1 MTENSTDASSPE
13 TGKGLFRWLKRP
25 PQCSMARMIVIGV
38 LGGILIW
45 GGLNTGMEFTNRT
58 EFCLSCH
65 TMRTPYEELKK
76 TVHYSNRT
84 GTSVGCAD
92 CHVASSKE
100 PFDYARKLT
109 QKVFASKDVI
119 GQILGTIDT
128 PEKFEAYRLTMAK
141 RVWAHM
147 KESDSKECRNCHK
160 FDKMDTTKQKDRS
173 VAKHE
178 GAVEDGKTC
187 IDCHKGIAHK
197 PVHHLLEKDGKAADA
212 AASAAP
218 PAATPSAPAAAPA
231 PTPAAAP
238 ATAPS
243 EPVAGAAKATAAA
256 ATTTAAAAAN
266 VMTAATQAMTAGTD
280 GAKPAKKEKA
290 ESGETA
296 AGAGGSVKAMDWSKV
311 PTRTIKVFY
320 PGQAALE
327 WVMNKPDHSSASDI
341 LEKKRACARCHEG
354 DANEVGAAIVAGKP
368 VGASKTVLE
377 PNPPAGKV
385 GFIPVTFQ
393 ATHDGDKIF
402 FRFEWVPPK
411 NGDKKLDPKNEVKLT
426 MMFDGGGTVEGSELN
441 GCWGTCHTDLRTM
454 KDAKDDKKTK
464 YITGA
469 DLASGKFMDLIQFR
483 SGKGQGP
490 ADGWVDSERHM
501 SGGKSQL
508 KAEGKKEGNKWVV
521 IFERALA
528 GGGKGDHVIG
538 TDKVYNFG
546 FAIHEDFTN
555 ARFHYV
561 SLGYQFGLDKANP
574 GVKNY
579 IDIQKQ

>member
-1 MTENSTDASSPE
+1 MADEAQQAE
-13 TGKGLFRWLKRP
+13 LKEGFFKRLRNP
-25 PQCSMARMIVIGV
+25 PKCSMFRMIVIGV
-38 LGGILIW
+38 LGGIGIW
-45 GGLNTGMEFTNRT
+45 GLLNTGVEYTNRT

-65 TMRTPYEELKK
+65 TMQTPFEELKK

-147 KESDSKECRNCHK
+147 KETDSKECRNCHK

-173 VAKHE
+173 VVKHE
-178 GAVEDGKTC
+178 GAVQDGKTC

-197 PVHHLLEKDGKAADA
+197 PVHHLLEGGPAPAGAAAAGAAAPAQAEAPMAPKVEAA
-212 AASAAP
+212 AASVTA
-218 PAATPSAPAAAPA
+218 PSAPAAAPA
-231 PTPAAAP
+231 TATAVAAAP
-238 ATAPS
+238 TQPAKATPKA
-243 EPVAGAAKATAAA
+243 EPAGAASPAASAITAL
-256 ATTTAAAAAN
+256 
-266 VMTAATQAMTAGTD
+266 
-280 GAKPAKKEKA
+280 
-290 ESGETA
+290 
-296 AGAGGSVKAMDWSKV
+296 DWSKV
-311 PTRTIKVFY
+311 PARQVKVFY
-320 PGQAALE
+320 PGQAGLE
-327 WVMNKPDHSSASDI
+327 WVMNKADHSSAADI
-341 LEKKRACARCHEG
+341 IEKKRACAKCHEG

-368 VGASKTVLE
+368 VGVSKTVME

-393 ATHDGDKIF
+393 TTHDGNKIY

-411 NGDKKLDPKNEVKLT
+411 NGDKKMDPKNEVKLT
-426 MMFDGGGTVEGSELN
+426 MMFDGGGTVEGSEIN
-441 GCWGTCHTDLRTM
+441 GCWATCHVDLRTM

-464 YITGA
+464 YIKDA
-469 DLASGKFMDLIQFR
+469 DLAGGKFMDLIQFR
-483 SGKGQGP
+483 SGKGLGP
-490 ADGWVDSERHM
+490 VDGWVDSERHM
-501 SGGKSQL
+501 DGGKSQL
-508 KAEGKKEGNKWVV
+508 KAEGKKEGNKWIVT
-521 IFERALA
+521 FERTLA
-528 GGGKGDHVIG
+528 GGGKGNHAI
-538 TDKVYNFG
+538 TADKVYNFG

-555 ARFHYV
+555 ARYHYV
-561 SLGYQFGLDKANP
+561 SLGYQFGLDKPNP

-579 IDIQKQ
+579 IDVQKQ